1 MHTISLASPLP
12 CPAQMNTNSF
22 LDRGVDLD
30 HLAHVTKN
38 FSGAE
43 IEALVKSATAFAL
56 NRNVDF
62 SDLHKPLDE
71 ENIKVGGGAVVEGR
85 GRGSSD
91 GRGNEGGA
99 AVEVKGEARGTAV
112 AGGSREAK
120 GGSVSGGETRWAAF
134 TPQPYATPH
143 SHFPSQCH
151 PRSRKPTSWLP
162 WMR

>member
-1 MHTISLASPLP
+1 MNANSLASPLP

-71 ENIKVGGGAVVEGR
+71 ENIKVGGGRGER
-85 GRGSSD
+85 GR
-91 GRGNEGGA
+91 A
-99 AVEVKGEARGTAV
+99 AM
-112 AGGSREAK
+112 AGGSRGRISGGLGGGGQAARQWQGAAGGQLWQGAAG
-120 GGSVSGGETRWAAF
+120 GGSVAGGETRGATF
-134 TPQPYATPH
+134 T
-143 SHFPSQCH
+143 S
-151 PRSRKPTSWLP
+151 
-162 WMR
+162 